1 MPRTNFKFPLP
12 RGRSLPLLAL
22 AAGLLLAAPLP
33 APAQDVPPYKNLSL
47 SFEQR
52 AEDLVSRMTLQE
64 KAEQVMMA
72 TPENQRLGI
81 PGCNWWS
88 EALHGVGR
96 AGTATIYPESI
107 GLAATWNPPLIHD
120 VASAISDEARD
131 KYDPS
136 GSRYR
141 GLMLWCPTI
150 NMARDPRW
158 GRTEETYGED
168 PFLTS
173 RIAVA
178 YIKGLQ
184 GDDPKYLKSIATPKH
199 FAAHSQEVGRMSR
212 NVEVSDQI
220 LRDYYLPAFYACF
233 TEGNALSVMAAHN
246 EINGVPCAANK
257 WLLTDLLRDEWHFQG
272 SVVSDWTGVSQL
284 IRGHGY
290 AADDVEACADAINA
304 GLDVICDPRP
314 LDGAVV
320 DAVQSH
326 KLPLEAL
333 DRAVKRNLTLRLRL
347 GVLDPPDKV
356 PFTKS
361 GPAGAIGSKEHLA
374 LALRS
379 ARESIVLLKN
389 DPAPKGFG
397 FEQLL
402 PLDLRRIDSIAV
414 VGQYPSTRQFGAY
427 SAQSPAGPSPTIL
440 EAIRAAV
447 GDRVQVSTAD
457 WADPDRAIH
466 VAETSTIAIAVMG
479 LNITIEKEGIDRY
492 SLDLPPDQRSFL
504 ERLVAANPL
513 TIVVLEGGSPIG
525 VEWMKANVPAI
536 LDVWYPGEAGGTA
549 VADVL
554 FGRYNPAG
562 RLPMTF
568 HRSIDDLPPMADY
581 SVINGRTYMYAK
593 TPVSYPFGHGISYTS
608 FTYGPLAAP
617 DHAAVTDTID
627 IAFPLTNSGPRDGEE
642 VPQLYVRKLQSTSPT
657 RPQLQLK
664 AFTRVPL
671 AQGSTQTLHFSLKI
685 QDLALWN
692 TEEKKYTVEPG
703 TYELMLGASATDI
716 RQRKQIEIK

>member
-1 MPRTNFKFPLP
+1 MPRETPELRFTNYQS
-12 RGRSLPLLAL
+12 RRLLAL
-22 AAGLLLAAPLP
+22 AAILLAVPLP
-33 APAQDVPPYKNLSL
+33 ARADDPPYKNIDL
-47 SFEQR
+47 SFEER
-52 AEDLVSRMTLQE
+52 AADLVSRMTLEE
-64 KAEQVMMA
+64 KADQVLMA
-72 TPENQRLGI
+72 TPENRRLGL

-120 VASAISDEARD
+120 VASAISDEARA

-136 GSRYR
+136 GARYR
-141 GLMLWCPTI
+141 GLMLWCPTV

-168 PFLTS
+168 PFLTA

-178 YIKGLQ
+178 YIQGLQ

-212 NVEVSDQI
+212 DVVVSEEI
-220 LRDYYLPAFYACF
+220 LRDYYLPAFHACF

-246 EINGVPCAANK
+246 AINGIPCAANK
-257 WLLTDLLRDEWHFQG
+257 WLLTDILRGEWHFEG
-272 SVVSDWTGVSQL
+272 SVVSDWTGVSQM

-290 AADDVEACADAINA
+290 ASDDVEACADAINA

-320 DAVQSH
+320 EAVQSK
-326 KLPLEAL
+326 KLPVEAL
-333 DRAVKRNLTLRLRL
+333 DRAVRRNLTLRLRL
-347 GVLDPPDKV
+347 GILDPPDKV
-356 PFTKS
+356 PFNKIT
-361 GPAGAIGSKEHLA
+361 AATAIGSKEHLA

-389 DPAPKGFG
+389 DAAPKGFG

-440 EAIRAAV
+440 EAIRAAA
-447 GDRVQVSTAD
+447 GDRVQVNTAD

-466 VAETSTIAIAVMG
+466 IAETSTIAIAVMG

-492 SLDLPPDQRSFL
+492 SLDLPIDQRQFL
-504 ERLVAANPL
+504 EKLVAANPL
-513 TIVVLEGGSPIG
+513 TIVILEGGSPIG

-536 LDVWYPGEAGGTA
+536 MDVWYPGEAGGAA

-568 HRSIDDLPPMADY
+568 HRSVDDLPPMVDY
-581 SVINGRTYMYAK
+581 TVTNGRTYMYARK
-593 TPVSYPFGHGISYTS
+593 PVSYPFGHGLSYTS
-608 FTYGPLAAP
+608 FTYGPLSAP
-617 DHAAVTDTID
+617 EHAASGDTID
-627 IAFPLTNSGPRDGEE
+627 IAFPLTNSGPRDGDE
-642 VPQLYVRKLQSTSPT
+642 VPQLYVRKLRSASPM

-671 AQGSTQTLHFSLKI
+671 AKSSTQIIHFSLKI
-685 QDLALWN
+685 KDLALWN
-692 TEEKKYTVEPG
+692 SETKKYAVEPG
-703 TYELMLGASATDI
+703 TYELLLGASAADI